1 MLDITDIKEAEQRQH
16 LLFDELNHRVKN
28 TLSIVQALAQQT
40 LRTRPDP
47 ADFAR
52 AFADRLG
59 SLARAHSLLT
69 HDSWRGAALRD
80 IVATALAAF
89 LDEGRPIEIGGD
101 AVMVPASTT
110 ITLSLMLH
118 ELATNAA
125 KYGALSVADGRLAI
139 RWTTTEAG
147 AGTAIDLHWRED
159 NGPPVSPPKSRGFGS
174 RLLAGS
180 AQQLGAEL
188 ELDYAA
194 SGPALPAPLP
204 GAATLALAGARASRP
219 AHALRLPEPSRVFAR
234 S

>member
-40 LRTRPDP
+40 LRSRPDP
-47 ADFAR
+47 ADFTR

-69 HDSWRGAALRD
+69 HDSWRGAPLRD

-89 LDEGRPIEIGGD
+89 LDEGRPIEIDGD

-125 KYGALSVADGRLAI
+125 KYGALSVAEGRLSI
-139 RWTTTEAG
+139 RWTTREAG
-147 AGTAIDLHWRED
+147 ASTAVDLHWREE

-194 SGPALPAPLP
+194 SGPALPAALL
-204 GAATLALAGARASRP
+204 GAAAR
-219 AHALRLPEPSRVFAR
+219 
-234 S
+234 